1 MYKYAQENSG
11 YSTNSVLQKDEIKD
25 DNSASIQNGRLSFNI
40 ILCNVKLTLC
50 MLLIVTCLLIYRLFI
65 LI

>member
-25 DNSASIQNGRLSFNI
+25 DNSASLQNGRLSFNTFYAMS
-40 ILCNVKLTLC
+40 N
-50 MLLIVTCLLIYRLFI
+50 
-65 LI
+65 